1 MNQIIA
7 MHGWA
12 GHAGLWYQ
20 WKRVLEQ
27 DGWLWQSAERGYG
40 SAPPWTPSWR
50 HGPGERV
57 VIAHSL
63 GLHLLTEEQLKHAT
77 AIALLGCFPSFVPAG
92 PAGRA
97 LRAGLRGMRTALG
110 SKGECIMLQR
120 FFAKAA
126 APLSINA
133 LPASPLLAGLSVEGR
148 QRLGSDLSLLE
159 RCCGLPAAWPQAAR
173 VLVVQGAK
181 DAVVAET
188 CQQQLLDLLDSQD
201 CQICRDQRWGHA
213 LLTTDVLTVVHAWLR
228 KR

>member
-1 MNQIIA
+1 
-7 MHGWA
+7 
-12 GHAGLWYQ
+12 
-20 WKRVLEQ
+20 
-27 DGWLWQSAERGYG
+27 
-40 SAPPWTPSWR
+40 
-50 HGPGERV
+50 
-57 VIAHSL
+57 
-63 GLHLLTEEQLKHAT
+63 
-77 AIALLGCFPSFVPAG
+77 
-92 PAGRA
+92 
-97 LRAGLRGMRTALG
+97 
-110 SKGECIMLQR
+110 MLQR

-133 LPASPLLAGLSVEGR
+133 LPASPLLAGLSVAGR

-201 CQICRDQRWGHA
+201 CQIWRDQRWGHA